1 MNKGTI
7 LVIED
12 DKMIQNL
19 MATTLEISNYSFQIA
34 SNAEQGI
41 LKAASFNPDVI
52 ILDLGLPDMDGIEV
66 IKKVRSFSCV
76 PIIVVSARIDND
88 DKIEALDA
96 GADDYLTKP
105 FNTEE
110 LLARIRVA
118 LRRKNYSGEE
128 SIQSS
133 VFTNGSLRIDYAQG
147 CVYVEDKEIH
157 LTAIEYKLLCLLAK
171 NLGKVLTH
179 NYIKKEIWLDDNGCD
194 SQLSLRVFVTN
205 LRKKLNASDYIK
217 THIGIGYRMLQVAAD
232 SSSGS

>member
-1 MNKGTI
+1 MNKGTV

-19 MATTLEISNYSFQIA
+19 MSTTLEISNYTYQIA
-34 SNAEQGI
+34 PNAEQGI
-41 LKAASFNPDVI
+41 LKAASYNPDVI

-66 IKKVRSFSCV
+66 IKKVRSFSNI
-76 PIIVVSARIDND
+76 PIIVVSARIDNE
-88 DKIEALDA
+88 DKISALDA

-118 LRRKNYSGEE
+118 LRRKTYTSEE
-128 SIQSS
+128 SVQTS
-133 VFTNGSLRIDYAQG
+133 VFTNGNLKIDYAQG
-147 CVYVEDKEIH
+147 CVYVDDKEVH

-217 THIGIGYRMLQVAAD
+217 THIGIGYRMLQP
-232 SSSGS
+232 GKN

>member
-12 DKMIQNL
+12 DKKIQNL
-19 MATTLEISNYSFQIA
+19 IGTTLEISNYAYQIA

-41 LKAASFNPDVI
+41 LKATSYNPDVI
-52 ILDLGLPDMDGIEV
+52 ILDLGLPDKDGTEV
-66 IKKVRSFSCV
+66 IKKVRSFSSV

-88 DKIEALDA
+88 DKISALDE

-118 LRRKNYSGEE
+118 MRHKNNNAEE
-128 SIQSS
+128 TAQSA
-133 VFTNGSLRIDYAQG
+133 VFTNGDLTIDYAKG
-147 CVYVEDKEIH
+147 CVYVNGEEVH

-171 NLGKVLTH
+171 NIGKVLTH
-179 NYIKKEIWLDDNGCD
+179 NHIKKEIWLDDNGAD

-205 LRKKLNASDYIK
+205 LRKKLNASNYII
-217 THIGIGYRMLQVAAD
+217 THIGIGYRMLQL
-232 SSSGS
+232 

>member
-1 MNKGTI
+1 MNKGTV

-19 MATTLEISNYSFQIA
+19 MSTTLEISNYTYQIA
-34 SNAEQGI
+34 PNAEQGI
-41 LKAASFNPDVI
+41 LKAASYNPDVI

-66 IKKVRSFSCV
+66 IKKVRSFSNI
-76 PIIVVSARIDND
+76 PIIVVSARIDNE
-88 DKIEALDA
+88 DKISALDA

-118 LRRKNYSGEE
+118 VRRTNYGNEPSV
-128 SIQSS
+128 QSN
-133 VFTNGSLRIDYAQG
+133 VFENGNLKIDYTSN
-147 CVYVEDKEIH
+147 CVYVDGQEVH

-171 NLGKVLTH
+171 NIGKVLTH
-179 NYIKKEIWLDDNGCD
+179 NYIKQEIWLDDNGCD

-205 LRKKLNASDYIK
+205 LRKKLNASEYIK
-217 THIGIGYRMLQVAAD
+217 THIGIGYRMLQV
-232 SSSGS
+232 

>member
-1 MNKGTI
+1 MNKGTV

-19 MATTLEISNYSFQIA
+19 MSTTLEISNYTYQIA
-34 SNAEQGI
+34 PNAEQGI
-41 LKAASFNPDVI
+41 LKAASYNPDVI

-66 IKKVRSFSCV
+66 IKKVRSFSNI
-76 PIIVVSARIDND
+76 PIIVVSARIDNE
-88 DKIEALDA
+88 DKISALDA

-118 LRRKNYSGEE
+118 LRRKTYTSEE
-128 SIQSS
+128 TVQTS
-133 VFTNGSLRIDYAQG
+133 VFTNGNLKIDYAQG
-147 CVYVEDKEIH
+147 CVYVDDKEVH
-157 LTAIEYKLLCLLAK
+157 LTAIEYQLLCLLAK

-217 THIGIGYRMLQVAAD
+217 THIGIGYRMLQQ
-232 SSSGS
+232 GKN

>member
-1 MNKGTI
+1 MNKGTV

-19 MATTLEISNYSFQIA
+19 MSTTLEISNYTYQIA
-34 SNAEQGI
+34 PNAEQGI
-41 LKAASFNPDVI
+41 LKAASYNPDVI

-66 IKKVRSFSCV
+66 IKKVRSFSNI
-76 PIIVVSARIDND
+76 PIIVVSARIDNE
-88 DKIEALDA
+88 DKISALDA

-118 LRRKNYSGEE
+118 LRRKTYTSEE
-128 SIQSS
+128 TVQTS
-133 VFTNGSLRIDYAQG
+133 VFTNGNLKIDYAQG
-147 CVYVEDKEIH
+147 CVYVDDKEVH

-194 SQLSLRVFVTN
+194 SQLSLRDFVTN

-217 THIGIGYRMLQVAAD
+217 THIGIGYRMLQQ
-232 SSSGS
+232 GKN

>member
-1 MNKGTI
+1 MNKGTV

-19 MATTLEISNYSFQIA
+19 MSTTLEISNYAYQIA
-34 SNAEQGI
+34 PNAEQGI
-41 LKAASFNPDVI
+41 LKAASYNPDVI

-66 IKKVRSFSCV
+66 IKKVRSFSNI
-76 PIIVVSARIDND
+76 PIIVVSARIDNE
-88 DKIEALDA
+88 DKISALDA

-118 LRRKNYSGEE
+118 LRRKTYTSEE
-128 SIQSS
+128 TVQTS
-133 VFTNGSLRIDYAQG
+133 VFTNGNLKIDYAQG
-147 CVYVEDKEIH
+147 CVYVDDKEVH

-217 THIGIGYRMLQVAAD
+217 THIGIGYRMLQQ
-232 SSSGS
+232 GKN